1 MTETIEITYIRNAI
15 DSIRERLDTIE
26 KRLEITKIIATAMMN
41 RDIKEAAEQAMIE
54 DNTLGIGELDKEV
67 TK

>member
-1 MTETIEITYIRNAI
+1 MSEKIEITYIRNAI
-15 DSIRERLDTIE
+15 DSIRERLDI
-26 KRLEITKIIATAMMN
+26 LESNWK
-41 RDIKEAAEQAMIE
+41 KEIGPLQNIDSKVAEQAMIE

>member
-1 MTETIEITYIRNAI
+1 MPETIEITYIRNAI
-15 DSIRERLDTIE
+15 DSIKERLDTIE

-54 DNTLGIGELDKEV
+54 DNTLGIGELDGKE
-67 TK
+67 

>member
-1 MTETIEITYIRNAI
+1 MPETIEITYIRNAI
-15 DSIRERLDTIE
+15 DSIKERLDTIE

>member
-1 MTETIEITYIRNAI
+1 MSEKIETIYIRNAI
-15 DSIRERLDTIE
+15 DSIKERLDTIE

-54 DNTLGIGELDKEV
+54 DNTLGIGELDGKE
-67 TK
+67 

>member
-1 MTETIEITYIRNAI
+1 MPETIEITYIRNAI

-26 KRLEITKIIATAMMN
+26 KRLEITKVIATAMMN

-54 DNTLGIGELDKEV
+54 DNTLGIGELDGKE
-67 TK
+67 

>member
-1 MTETIEITYIRNAI
+1 MKKIEITYIRNAI

-26 KRLEITKIIATAMMN
+26 KRLEITKVIATAMMN